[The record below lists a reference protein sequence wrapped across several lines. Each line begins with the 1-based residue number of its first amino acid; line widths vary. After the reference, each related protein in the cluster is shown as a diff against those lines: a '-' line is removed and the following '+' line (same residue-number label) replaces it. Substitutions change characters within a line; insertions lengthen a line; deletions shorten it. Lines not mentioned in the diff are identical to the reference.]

1 MGPCR
6 AGGDDAAMDMRVVP
20 PEAGLQRIHHVVV
33 ATRRRQRYFEPF
45 ASACAASRA
54 FTDPRALGRGRLLA
68 WVLMPDH
75 AHWLLQPGTRDSVAQ
90 VVARMKAR
98 SGRAVNRLR
107 GEKRPVWAS
116 SWEDRALQDG
126 EDARSVA
133 RFIVANPMRAG
144 LVRTVAD
151 YPFWDAA
158 WL

>member
-1 MGPCR
+1 
-6 AGGDDAAMDMRVVP
+6 MDMRVVL

-54 FTDPRALGRGRLLA
+54 FTDVRALGGARLLA

-75 AHWLLQPGTRDSVAQ
+75 AHWLLQPGHGETVAQ

-116 SWEDRALQDG
+116 SCEDRALRAD
-126 EDARSVA
+126 EDARAVA

-144 LVRTVAD
+144 LVHTLAD